1 MSQNKSQPK
10 NYETAFSE
18 LQTITQRFENE
29 DISIDELSSL
39 VSRAAFLLN
48 YCQERLRTTEN
59 DVKNILSKM
68 ENAEDSSS

>member
-29 DISIDELSSL
+29 DISIDELSRL
-39 VSRAAFLLN
+39 VSRAAHLLN

>member
-1 MSQNKSQPK
+1 MSQNKSLPK